1 MINPVKRRKKD
12 SLLQSS
18 LVDGI
23 FDPNLFISVKMSA
36 VQKMVFKLGNNSE
49 GKDYLKVPESMCA
62 ETCFTILLVWS
73 VIQREL

>member
-1 MINPVKRRKKD
+1 
-12 SLLQSS
+12 
-18 LVDGI
+18 
-23 FDPNLFISVKMSA
+23 MSA